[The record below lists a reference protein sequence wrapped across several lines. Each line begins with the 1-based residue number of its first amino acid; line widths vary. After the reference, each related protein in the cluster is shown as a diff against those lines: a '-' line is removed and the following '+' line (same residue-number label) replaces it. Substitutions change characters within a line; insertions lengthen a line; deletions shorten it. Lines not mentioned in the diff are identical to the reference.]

1 MSETQLS
8 TWKVCTIF
16 RLTSS
21 LSLVKGVAAQPH
33 LKTLHIRGA
42 WIKNE
47 VTWNR
52 FLQSWPFPSPTS
64 PEDIY
69 QTSSSGDRDHDCSR
83 CWGGSF
89 ILRVRHI
96 WRSGWSH
103 DASSV
108 PVIFPQCQDLLCQ
121 IWCGISLSVLTND
134 IWFFG
139 GLDNQI

>member
-89 ILRVRHI
+89 SLRVRHI

-108 PVIFPQCQDLLCQ
+108 PVIFPECQDLLCQ